1 MISWP
6 CYLVPKVRQHTGVGI
21 YGRRSSV
28 FHVQLERRDRK
39 WLGSHYP
46 PQSTSL
52 LFPELSPIS
61 LLSPLW
67 KVLSLFKSHYP
78 SRPLMWPCCPHFRP
92 EFLSDCPN
100 LFSTSRFTASIF
112 LLQGSWFILFYY
124 KVANISPN
132 IIYNLALWY
141 IKLFQGFSSDL

>member
-6 CYLVPKVRQHTGVGI
+6 CCLVPKVRQHTGVGI
-21 YGRRSSV
+21 RDRRSSIY
-28 FHVQLERRDRK
+28 HVQLERRDRK

-46 PQSTSL
+46 PQKYIPSL
-52 LFPELSPIS
+52 PRAQPNIT
-61 LLSPLW
+61 PLASV
-67 KVLSLFKSHYP
+67 KGPDKSHYP

-100 LFSTSRFTASIF
+100 LFSTSRFTPSIF
-112 LLQGSWFILFYY
+112 LVQSSWFILFYY